1 MYQSDCKVR
10 RVAGPSQ
17 VARRGWLWYQ
27 AAESVRSGSIS
38 GETSLMRVLVTGG
51 AGYIGSMLV
60 PAMLGRGWNV
70 TVLDTFAT
78 GDTFLA
84 NCCADPNFDPV
95 RGDARDMRVVEPLLR
110 QADVI
115 VPLAA
120 LVGAPLCAR
129 DEIGATTLNRDAVVD
144 LMQRVSPSQLTVYP
158 TTNSGYGVGDANSFC
173 TEESPLRPVSLYGRT
188 KVEAEQAVL
197 ATGNGVSFR
206 LATVFG
212 MAPRMRL
219 DLLVNDFTWR
229 AVNDRAVVLFE
240 AHFRRNFIH
249 IRDVVK
255 AFLHGIDNAARMKGQ
270 AYNVGLSEANL
281 SKAQLCERIAR
292 HVPGFVYLEAPI
304 GEDPD
309 KRDYIVSN
317 AKLEAAGWVP
327 DNSLDM
333 GIQELMKGYRMLRNG
348 RFANV

>member
-1 MYQSDCKVR
+1 
-10 RVAGPSQ
+10 
-17 VARRGWLWYQ
+17 
-27 AAESVRSGSIS
+27 
-38 GETSLMRVLVTGG
+38 MRVLITGG

-60 PAMLGRGWNV
+60 PALLGRGYKV
-70 TVLDTFAT
+70 TVLDTFVA

-84 NCCADPNFDPV
+84 TSCIDPNFEPV
-95 RGDARDMRVVEPLLR
+95 RGDARDMRVAEPLMR
-110 QADVI
+110 QADLLI
-115 VPLAA
+115 PLAA

-129 DEIGATTLNRDAVVD
+129 DEIGATTLNRDAVAD
-144 LMQRVSPSQLTVYP
+144 LVKRAGRDQLIVYP
-158 TTNSGYGVGDANSFC
+158 TTNSGYGIGEGNAFC

-188 KVEAEQAVL
+188 KVEAEEAVL
-197 ATGNGVSFR
+197 SHPNSLSFR

-240 AHFRRNFIH
+240 AHFRRNYIH
-249 IRDVVK
+249 VRDVVK
-255 AFLHGIDNAARMKGQ
+255 AFLHGVDNASAMRGK

-292 HVPGFVYLEAPI
+292 HVPGFVWLEAPV

-317 AKLEAAGWVP
+317 EKLEKTGWLP
-327 DNSLDM
+327 DVGLDT
-333 GIQELMKGYRMLRNG
+333 GIQELIKGYRMIRNG

>member
-1 MYQSDCKVR
+1 
-10 RVAGPSQ
+10 
-17 VARRGWLWYQ
+17 
-27 AAESVRSGSIS
+27 
-38 GETSLMRVLVTGG
+38 MRVLITGG

-60 PAMLGRGWNV
+60 PALLGRGWHV
-70 TVLDTFAT
+70 TVLDTFAA

-84 NCCADPNFDPV
+84 TSCLDPNFEPV
-95 RGDARDMRVVEPLLR
+95 RGDTRDMRVVEPLL
-110 QADVI
+110 QKADVVI
-115 VPLAA
+115 PLAA

-129 DEIGATTLNRDAVVD
+129 DQIGATTLNRDAVVD
-144 LMQRVSPSQLTVYP
+144 ITKRTGKQQLIVYP
-158 TTNSGYGVGDANSFC
+158 TTNSGYGVGEGNAAC

-188 KVEAEQAVL
+188 KVEAEEAVL
-197 ATGNGVSFR
+197 SHPNSLSFR

-240 AHFRRNFIH
+240 AHFRRNYIH
-249 IRDVVK
+249 VRDVVK
-255 AFLHGIDNAARMKGQ
+255 AFLHGVDNAGAMRGN

-292 HVPGFVYLEAPI
+292 HVPGFVWLEAPV

-317 AKLEAAGWVP
+317 EKLEKTGWRP
-327 DNSLDM
+327 DVSLDA
-333 GIQELMKGYRMLRNG
+333 GIQELIKGYRMLRNG

>member
-1 MYQSDCKVR
+1 
-10 RVAGPSQ
+10 
-17 VARRGWLWYQ
+17 
-27 AAESVRSGSIS
+27 
-38 GETSLMRVLVTGG
+38 MRILITGG

-60 PAMLGRGWNV
+60 PALLARKHDV
-70 TVLDTFAT
+70 TVLDTFAA

-84 NCCADPNFDPV
+84 SSCADPHFDAV
-95 RGDARDMRVVEPLLR
+95 RGDARDMAVVEPLLAK
-110 QADVI
+110 ADVVI
-115 VPLAA
+115 PLAA

-129 DEIGATTLNRDAVVD
+129 DKIGAVTLNRDAVVD
-144 LMQRVSPSQLTVYP
+144 LTKRVSGNQRLIYP
-158 TTNSGYGVGDANSFC
+158 TTNSGYGVGDANSYC
-173 TEESPLRPVSLYGRT
+173 TEESPLRPVSLYGTT

-197 ATGNGVSFR
+197 DSGRGITLR

-229 AVNDRAVVLFE
+229 AVNDKAVVLFE

-249 IRDVVK
+249 VRDVVK
-255 AFLHGIDNAARMKGQ
+255 AFMHALDNYDTMRGEPF
-270 AYNVGLSEANL
+270 NVGLSEANL

-292 HVPGFVYLEAPI
+292 HVPGFMYLEAPV

-317 AKLEAAGWVP
+317 EKLEKTGWTP
-327 DNSLDM
+327 DHGLDA
-333 GIQELMKGYRMLRNG
+333 GIQELIKGYRMLRNG

>member
-1 MYQSDCKVR
+1 MH
-10 RVAGPSQ
+10 
-17 VARRGWLWYQ
+17 
-27 AAESVRSGSIS
+27 
-38 GETSLMRVLVTGG
+38 VLVTGG

-60 PAMLGRGWNV
+60 PAMLGRGWQV
-70 TVLDTFAT
+70 TVLDTFAA
-78 GDTFLA
+78 GEPFLA
-84 NCCADPNFDPV
+84 NSCADPNFNAV
-95 RGDARDMRVVEPLLR
+95 RGDTRDMRVLEPLMK
-110 QADVI
+110 QADVVI
-115 VPLAA
+115 PLAA

-129 DEIGATTLNRDAVVD
+129 DEIGATSLNRDAVVN
-144 LMQRVSPSQLTVYP
+144 LVKRASPSQLIAYP
-158 TTNSGYGVGDANSFC
+158 TTNSGYGIGEGNAAC

-188 KVEAEQAVL
+188 KVEAEEAVL
-197 ATGNGVSFR
+197 SHPNSLSFR

-240 AHFRRNFIH
+240 AHFRRNYIH

-255 AFLHGIDNAARMKGQ
+255 AFLHGIDNVGAMKQQ

-281 SKAQLCERIAR
+281 SKAQLCDRIAK
-292 HVPGFVYLEAPI
+292 HVPGFVWLEAPV

-317 AKLEAAGWVP
+317 DKLEATGWKP
-327 DNSLDM
+327 DHGLDA
-333 GIQELMKGYRMLRNG
+333 GIQELIKGYRMLRNG

>member
-1 MYQSDCKVR
+1 
-10 RVAGPSQ
+10 
-17 VARRGWLWYQ
+17 
-27 AAESVRSGSIS
+27 
-38 GETSLMRVLVTGG
+38 MRVLVTGG

-60 PAMLGRGWNV
+60 PALLGRGWHV
-70 TVLDTFAT
+70 TVLDTFAA
-78 GDTFLA
+78 GDTYLA
-84 NCCADPNFDPV
+84 TCCLDPNFEPV
-95 RGDARDMRVVEPLLR
+95 RGDARDMRVVEPLL
-110 QADVI
+110 QKADVVI
-115 VPLAA
+115 PLAA

-129 DEIGATTLNRDAVVD
+129 DPIGATTLNRDAVVD
-144 LMQRVSPSQLTVYP
+144 IVKRAGKQQLIVFP
-158 TTNSGYGVGDANSFC
+158 TTNSGYGIGEGNAFC
-173 TEESPLRPVSLYGRT
+173 TEDTPLRPVSLYGRT
-188 KVEAEQAVL
+188 KVEAEEAVL
-197 ATGNGVSFR
+197 SHPNSLSFR

-240 AHFRRNFIH
+240 AHFRRNYIH

-255 AFLHGIDNAARMKGQ
+255 AFLHGVDNAGAMRGN

-281 SKAQLCERIAR
+281 SKAELCERIAR
-292 HVPGFVYLEAPI
+292 HVPGFVWLEAPV

-317 AKLEAAGWVP
+317 EKLEKTGWTP
-327 DNSLDM
+327 DVGLDA
-333 GIQELMKGYRMLRNG
+333 GIQELIKGYRMLRNG